1 MVLFGGS
8 VVFVSW
14 SSLQGGE
21 PVCHDCLV
29 VNGTSK
35 LIKIYLHGTA
45 ARVLTSGHPPETI
58 TKVLTY
64 GH

>member
-1 MVLFGGS
+1 MALFGGS

-21 PVCHDCLV
+21 PVCYDYLV

-35 LIKIYLHGTA
+35 LVINISS
-45 ARVLTSGHPPETI
+45 R
-58 TKVLTY
+58 Y
-64 GH
+64 GC

>member
-35 LIKIYLHGTA
+35 SNNKYIFTA
-45 ARVLTSGHPPETI
+45 RLLGC
-58 TKVLTY
+58 
-64 GH
+64 

>member
-21 PVCHDCLV
+21 PVVCYDCLV

-35 LIKIYLHGTA
+35 LVINISSRHGC
-45 ARVLTSGHPPETI
+45 
-58 TKVLTY
+58 
-64 GH
+64 

>member
-1 MVLFGGS
+1 MVLFGDS

-21 PVCHDCLV
+21 HVCHDCLA

-35 LIKIYLHGTA
+35 LVINVSSRHGC
-45 ARVLTSGHPPETI
+45 
-58 TKVLTY
+58 
-64 GH
+64 

>member
-1 MVLFGGS
+1 MVLFGDS

-29 VNGTSK
+29 LNGTSK
-35 LIKIYLHGTA
+35 LVINISSRHGC
-45 ARVLTSGHPPETI
+45 
-58 TKVLTY
+58 
-64 GH
+64 

>member
-1 MVLFGGS
+1 MVLFGDS

-14 SSLQGGE
+14 SSLQGRE

-35 LIKIYLHGTA
+35 FIINISSRHGC
-45 ARVLTSGHPPETI
+45 
-58 TKVLTY
+58 
-64 GH
+64 

>member
-35 LIKIYLHGTA
+35 LIINISSRHGCS
-45 ARVLTSGHPPETI
+45 SGHPPESI

>member
-21 PVCHDCLV
+21 PVCHDYL

-35 LIKIYLHGTA
+35 LVINISSRHGC
-45 ARVLTSGHPPETI
+45 
-58 TKVLTY
+58 
-64 GH
+64 